1 MYFAGRPL
9 SRPGVRQG
17 NPTPLVRM
25 APAHARADA
34 IAHASRV
41 RLKTASPAPRS
52 ASIARLTLTPRKCS
66 FRCYPTQKLTK
77 AEQTSLRS
85 IRAMQVNHEEV
96 DTVLGGRRKRIE
108 DKMKQ
113 MQRGVEAQSK
123 GWSEVGAV
131 SSGGSTGSPA
141 KARRLEA
148 GRMAVPLCD
157 LPRFLRSLPAQLTR
171 RPAVPRN
178 AWHARP
184 LPPRSSWA

>member
-1 MYFAGRPL
+1 
-9 SRPGVRQG
+9 
-17 NPTPLVRM
+17 
-25 APAHARADA
+25 
-34 IAHASRV
+34 
-41 RLKTASPAPRS
+41 
-52 ASIARLTLTPRKCS
+52 
-66 FRCYPTQKLTK
+66 
-77 AEQTSLRS
+77 
-85 IRAMQVNHEEV
+85 MQVNHEEV

-178 AWHARP
+178 AWHDRP